1 MPINITMYSTSVYLY
16 QQIVK
21 VLSVDT
27 NDGET
32 FTYRYNPVYAKN
44 LTVNKGVDNVLLFE
58 FINQEEKPVNITG
71 STFVFRLLNQTG
83 DQLLLEK
90 AMTVLSAVS
99 GRAKVVLTTAD
110 TIDIVAQPASYS
122 IQRSQGS
129 YIEAVYVDANS
140 QARANCNVVD
150 SVLPEFLLSSE
161 LTIPDIYGKAQQLTP
176 GPTSW
181 PDWALQ
187 PQPVNTTQLT
197 EFYSSHMPS
206 NGQSM
211 TTVQA
216 DLDVFTGTIKFQAAE
231 DYESVWY
238 DVTESFEYFGES
250 GTKYWN
256 ITGYHPLLRMA
267 LNTSPGYGA
276 QARVIVTES
285 GVITGIEVTV
295 AGQGYIAVPKIQI
308 LGNGAGAEAVA
319 TGLTSTG
326 GVAAINL
333 ISGGSGYL
341 PIQYQGSQQAT
352 VLFSKGYVLN
362 IKYR

>member
-1 MPINITMYSTSVYLY
+1 MYSTTVYLY

-71 STFVFRLLNQTG
+71 SQFVFRLLNQTG
-83 DQLLLEK
+83 DQVLLEK
-90 AMTVLSAVS
+90 NMSILSPTT
-99 GRAKVVLTTAD
+99 GRAKVVLTPAE

-129 YIEAVYVDANS
+129 YVEAVYVDANS
-140 QARANCNVVD
+140 QARANCDVVD
-150 SVLPEFLLSSE
+150 SVLPQFLLSQE

-176 GPTSW
+176 GPTNW

-187 PQPVNTTQLT
+187 PPPVNTAQLT

-206 NGQSM
+206 NGQNL

-231 DYESVWY
+231 TYESVWY
-238 DVTESFEYFGES
+238 DVSESFEYFGES
-250 GTKYWN
+250 GTKHWN
-256 ITGYHPLLRMA
+256 ILGYHPLLRMA

-276 QARVIVTES
+276 QAQVIVTES
-285 GVITGIEVTV
+285 GVVTGVEIT
-295 AGQGYIAVPKIQI
+295 AQGQGYIGNPKVQI
-308 LGNGAGAEAVA
+308 LGNGAGAEAVV

-326 GVAAINL
+326 GVAGVSIV
-333 ISGGSGYL
+333 SGGSGYL
-341 PIQYQGSQQAT
+341 PIQYQSSQQAT
-352 VLFSKGYVLN
+352 ALFSKGYVQN